1 MESKDNQKQLSRG
14 IDAVQRGNRAEAV
27 DILFGVVESDRENEQ
42 AWFWLSRAVESDE
55 QKRICLENVLI
66 LDPENEVAIE
76 ELDKISSR
84 KVDINLNQNYK
95 VVERDVIAL
104 SPAAAILYPDRLV
117 KKWQW
122 QDTVSVHEAPEIT
135 YIPFSRYD
143 DIWERE
149 NDLCAY
155 CSAEVHQESAR
166 CPVCRRRLT
175 VSHHSEPKAS
185 GNLIVFFVLVLA
197 VGQLF
202 FIQIFLDIIVGNQL
216 TAIVWHGFIFCVVI
230 LLSVLIAIRH
240 PAGYVGAILLLLIIL
255 TILIVEWLTGASIDS
270 AISTLSGEDYF
281 LQIAESP
288 FLTLA
293 SPLLDF
299 IRPFQI
305 ITIILALLYG
315 ILAVGPDFEKSRFRL
330 VARIDKGLFEA
341 SDYFTVGKRYAQ
353 NGMWASAILH
363 FKMAVAKEPTRPAFQ
378 RSLGFAYAELG
389 FFERALDVLESVKDL
404 SSHPGFK
411 KSILEK
417 IDSVRDEISDR

>member
-1 MESKDNQKQLSRG
+1 
-14 IDAVQRGNRAEAV
+14 
-27 DILFGVVESDRENEQ
+27 VVEIDRENEQ
-42 AWFWLSRAVESDE
+42 AWFWLSQAVESDE
-55 QKRICLENVLI
+55 KKRICLENVLI
-66 LDPENEVAIE
+66 LDPENEVAKE

-95 VVERDVIAL
+95 VVERDIIAL
-104 SPAAAILYPDRLV
+104 SPAAAILYPERLV

-122 QDTVSVHEAPEIT
+122 QDTGSVHEAPEIT
-135 YIPFSRYD
+135 YISTSRYD

-149 NDLCAY
+149 DDICAY
-155 CSAEVHQESAR
+155 CSAVVHQEADR
-166 CPVCRRRLT
+166 CPGCRRRLT
-175 VSHHSEPKAS
+175 SSHYSEPKAS

-202 FIQIFLDIIVGNQL
+202 FIQTFLDIIVGSQL
-216 TAIVWHGFIFCVVI
+216 TAVVWHGFIFCVVI

-240 PAGYVGAILLLLIIL
+240 PAGYVGTVLLLLIIL
-255 TILIVEWLTGASIDS
+255 TTLIVEWLAGASIDS
-270 AISTLSGEDYF
+270 AISTFSGEDYF
-281 LQIAESP
+281 LKMAESP

-315 ILAVGPDFEKSRFRL
+315 ILATGPDFEKSRFRL

-341 SDYFTVGKRYAQ
+341 SDYFTVGRRYAQ
-353 NGMWASAILH
+353 KGMWASAILH

-378 RSLGFAYAELG
+378 RSLGFAYAQIG
-389 FFERALDVLESVKDL
+389 FFERALDVLESAKNL

-411 KSILEK
+411 KSIQEK